1 LADII
6 GRKRKLNSTFLVR
19 GLRVELLRHVA
30 LMEELVTPS
39 NFDRGDRVT
48 GVMVEYVSSLKLNK
62 KG

>member
-1 LADII
+1 LAGII

-39 NFDRGDRVT
+39 IFDRGDGVT
-48 GVMVEYVSSLKLNK
+48 GVMVEYVIY
-62 KG
+62 